1 VVSRILVLL
10 NAGKE
15 DPTRVRSALGF
26 ASVAS
31 SLPDVEKVALI
42 FFGDAVELLTD
53 PDYVETAQKFIARGI
68 LTLACQAHAEQKQIK
83 DELSAGP
90 VTLKY
95 VGEDIV
101 RLVNEGYQVITF

>member
-1 VVSRILVLL
+1 MGKILVLL

-15 DPTRVRSALGF
+15 DPTRVRSGLGF
-26 ASVAS
+26 AGVAS
-31 SLPDVEKVALI
+31 QRPDVDKVALI
-42 FFGDAVELLTD
+42 FFGNAVELLTD
-53 PDYVETAQKFIARGI
+53 PEYVGTAEKFIERGV

-83 DELSAGP
+83 DQLSQGP

-101 RLVNEGYQVITF
+101 RLINEGYQVVSF